1 MRDNTIDVTAEQPFQ
16 PEFPISRFARGM
28 VEHEPSPEKMH
39 LGRFSDGQE
48 TVEHG
53 PLHRGR
59 FARAKKRS
67 VTRILRS
74 TSAVATARVW
84 STEKQPGR
92 LQGWRVG
99 PLTPADI
106 TVALISDR

>member
-1 MRDNTIDVTAEQPFQ
+1 
-16 PEFPISRFARGM
+16 M

-59 FARAKKRS
+59 FSEGQEAFGDEDPEKHIRRRYSEGLEHRKAARKAS
-67 VTRILRS
+67 GLAYWAAD
-74 TSAVATARVW
+74 TSRHHRGID
-84 STEKQPGR
+84 QR
-92 LQGWRVG
+92 
-99 PLTPADI
+99 
-106 TVALISDR
+106 